1 MTKGAI
7 KAASSQKLIEFLVET
22 ATVECGSH
30 ACKLTQDAASICAEL
45 SKRGV
50 IDDALALFKVWR
62 G

>member
-7 KAASSQKLIEFLVET
+7 KAESNQKLIEFLIET
-22 ATVECGSH
+22 ATFECAPH
-30 ACKLTQDAASICAEL
+30 ACKLTQDAAAICAEL

-50 IDDALALFKVWR
+50 IDDALTLFKVWR